1 LNGTKSTQPKNAN
14 LNNTIVEIQYNK
26 LRWNLIIIVI
36 AGLIFLSLV
45 FTNSLVK
52 ELSIE
57 ERKKIE
63 LWAEGMKQ
71 LSNLE
76 NTNRDITF
84 VFEVIQNNTTVP
96 VMLTDEKDSVLSYR
110 NVAYSKID
118 SKNKVTALLENMR
131 SSHEPI
137 LVTLL
142 DGRKNYIYYKDS
154 TTLVKL
160 TYYPYVLVSIIIV
173 FLIIIYFAFSQARRA
188 EQNRI
193 WIGLAKE
200 TAHQLGTPTSSLLA
214 CLDMLKEGIE
224 GPTIAVE
231 LEKDI
236 LRLEKIADR
245 FSKIGSV
252 PALEQKNII
261 EIVNTSADY
270 LKSRV
275 SNRISFIRQ
284 YDMNESIF
292 IPINP
297 ILIEWVIEN
306 IVRNAVD
313 AIPGDGEVTFNIQDH
328 IQVIYIDISD
338 NGKGIPKSKFKKIF
352 EPGYTTKSRGWGL
365 GLTLSKRIIE
375 EYHAGKIF
383 INYSEIN
390 RGSSFR
396 IVLPKNT

>member
-1 LNGTKSTQPKNAN
+1 LILLKYLNSKTTVETK
-14 LNNTIVEIQYNK
+14 YNK
-26 LRWNLIIIVI
+26 LRWNLIIFLI
-36 AGLIFLSLV
+36 AGLIISSLV

-52 ELSIE
+52 VLSYE

-71 LSNLE
+71 LSDLE
-76 NTNRDITF
+76 NSSKDITF

-96 VMLTDEKDSVLSYR
+96 VILTDEKDSILSYR
-110 NVAYSKID
+110 NFPFSKINTPE
-118 SKNKVTALLENMR
+118 KANKVLAKMK

-142 DGRKNYIYYKDS
+142 DGKKNYIYFKDS
-154 TTLVKL
+154 ITLIRL
-160 TYYPYVLVSIIIV
+160 TYYPYVLVAIIIV
-173 FLIIIYFAFSQARRA
+173 FLIITYFAFSQARRA

-214 CLDMLKEGIE
+214 CLEILKEGGD
-224 GPTIAVE
+224 GPTVAVE

-245 FSKIGSV
+245 FSKIGSI
-252 PALEQKNII
+252 PSLELKNIV
-261 EIVNTSADY
+261 EIINKSSEY

-275 SNRISFIRQ
+275 SNRITFSRL
-284 YDMNESIF
+284 YDENEAVF
-292 IPINP
+292 IPVNS
-297 ILIEWVIEN
+297 ILIEWVVEN

-313 AIPGDGEVTFNIQDH
+313 AIQGDGEILFNIVDH
-328 IQVIYIDISD
+328 IQVVYIDITD
-338 NGKGIPKSKFKKIF
+338 NGKGIPKSRFKKVF
-352 EPGYTTKSRGWGL
+352 EAGYSTKSRGWGL

-375 EYHAGKIF
+375 EYHNGKIF
-383 INYSEIN
+383 INFSEIN
-390 RGSSFR
+390 RGTSFR
-396 IVLPKNT
+396 IVLPKSK

>member
-1 LNGTKSTQPKNAN
+1 
-14 LNNTIVEIQYNK
+14 VEIKYQK
-26 LRWNLIIIVI
+26 LRWNLIILLI
-36 AGLIFLSLV
+36 AGLIFSSLI

-52 ELSIE
+52 QLSIE

-76 NTNRDITF
+76 NTNKDINF
-84 VFEVIQNNTTVP
+84 IFEVIQDNTTVP
-96 VMLTDEKDSVLSYR
+96 VLLTDEKDSILSYR
-110 NVAYSKID
+110 NFSYSKID
-118 SKNKVTALLENMR
+118 SPKKVAALIENMR
-131 SSHEPI
+131 SSHDPI

-142 DGRKNYIYYKDS
+142 DGKKNFIYYKDS
-154 TTLVKL
+154 TTLVRL
-160 TYYPYVLVSIIIV
+160 TYYPYILISIIIV
-173 FLIIIYFAFSQARRA
+173 FLIITYFAFSQARKA

-193 WIGLAKE
+193 WVGLAKE

-214 CLDMLKEGIE
+214 CLDMLKEGVN
-224 GPTIAVE
+224 GLNVAVE

-252 PALEQKNII
+252 PSLEQKNII
-261 EIVNTSADY
+261 ETINNSTDY
-270 LKSRV
+270 LKRRV
-275 SNRISFIRQ
+275 SNRIKFTRL
-284 YDMNESIF
+284 YDDNETVI
-292 IPINP
+292 IPINS

-306 IVRNAVD
+306 IVRNAID
-313 AIPGDGEVTFNIQDH
+313 AIQGDGEIIFDIQDNIQF
-328 IQVIYIDISD
+328 VYLDICD

-375 EYHAGKIF
+375 EYHNGKIF
-383 INYSEIN
+383 INYSELN
-390 RGSSFR
+390 KGTSFR
-396 IVLPKNT
+396 IVLPKND

>member
-1 LNGTKSTQPKNAN
+1 
-14 LNNTIVEIQYNK
+14 VEIKYNK
-26 LRWNLIIIVI
+26 LRWNLIIIII
-36 AGLIFLSLV
+36 AGLIFSSLI

-63 LWAEGMKQ
+63 LWAEGMKL

-76 NTNRDITF
+76 NTNNDITF
-84 VFEVIQNNTTVP
+84 IFEVVQNNTTVP
-96 VMLTDEKDSVLSYR
+96 VILTDEKDSILSFR
-110 NVAYSKID
+110 NFSFSKID
-118 SKNKVTALLENMR
+118 SPEKAAALLDNMR
-131 SSHEPI
+131 NSHEPI

-142 DGRKNYIYYKDS
+142 DGKKNYIYYKDS
-154 TTLVKL
+154 TTLVRL
-160 TYYPYVLVSIIIV
+160 TFYPYVLISIIII

-214 CLDMLKEGIE
+214 CLDMLKEGVD
-224 GPTIAVE
+224 GPSIAVE

-252 PALEQKNII
+252 PSLEQKNII
-261 EIVNTSADY
+261 DIINVTSDY

-275 SNRISFIRQ
+275 SNRIIFSRL
-284 YDMNESIF
+284 YDENESVL
-292 IPINP
+292 IPINS

-313 AIPGDGEVTFNIQDH
+313 AIQGDGEILFSIHDH
-328 IQVIYIDISD
+328 VQVVYIDISD

-375 EYHAGKIF
+375 EYHNGKIF
-383 INYSEIN
+383 INYSELN
-390 RGSSFR
+390 KGTSFR
-396 IVLPKNT
+396 IVLPKNA

>member
-1 LNGTKSTQPKNAN
+1 
-14 LNNTIVEIQYNK
+14 VEIQYNK
-26 LRWNLIIIVI
+26 LRWNLIILVI

-96 VMLTDEKDSVLSYR
+96 VMLTDEKDSVLSFR
-110 NVAYSKID
+110 NVSYSKID
-118 SKNKVTALLENMR
+118 SKNKITAMLDNMR
-131 SSHEPI
+131 NSHEPI

-142 DGRKNYIYYKDS
+142 DGKKNYIYYKDS

-214 CLDMLKEGIE
+214 CLDMLKEGVD
-224 GPTIAVE
+224 GPNIAVE

-261 EIVNTSADY
+261 EIINNSTDY

-275 SNRISFIRQ
+275 SNRIGFIRQ
-284 YDMNESIF
+284 YDMNESVF

>member
-1 LNGTKSTQPKNAN
+1 MGRNRFNKKTLTQPKSNM
-14 LNNTIVEIQYNK
+14 EIQHNK
-26 LRWNLIIIVI
+26 LRWNLIIILI
-36 AGLIFLSLV
+36 AGLIFSSLI

-52 ELSIE
+52 ELSVE

-71 LSNLE
+71 LSNID
-76 NTNRDITF
+76 NSNKDITF
-84 VFEVIQNNTTVP
+84 IFEVIQNNTTVP
-96 VMLTDEKDSVLSYR
+96 VILTDEKDSILSYR
-110 NVAYSKID
+110 NFSFPKND
-118 SKNKVTALLENMR
+118 SHKNVETILNKMR
-131 SSHEPI
+131 NSHEPI

-142 DGRKNYIYYKDS
+142 DGKKNYIYYKDS
-154 TTLVKL
+154 TTLVRL
-160 TYYPYVLVSIIIV
+160 TYYPYILISIIIV
-173 FLIIIYFAFSQARRA
+173 FLIITYFAFSQARKA

-214 CLDMLKEGIE
+214 CLDILKEG
-224 GPTIAVE
+224 THNQAIAIE

-236 LRLEKIADR
+236 FRLEKIADR
-245 FSKIGSV
+245 FSKIGSI
-252 PALEQKNII
+252 PSLEQKNII
-261 EIVNTSADY
+261 EIINVSTDY

-275 SNRISFIRQ
+275 SNRIKFTRL
-284 YDMNESIF
+284 YDEKDSLF
-292 IPINP
+292 IPINA

-313 AIPGDGEVTFNIQDH
+313 AIHGDGEIIFSIHDH
-328 IQVIYIDISD
+328 IQVVYVDISD
-338 NGKGIPKSKFKKIF
+338 NGKGIPKSKYKKIF

-375 EYHAGKIF
+375 EYHNGKIF

-390 RGSSFR
+390 KGTSFR
-396 IVLPKNT
+396 IVLPKNN

>member
-1 LNGTKSTQPKNAN
+1 MD
-14 LNNTIVEIQYNK
+14 IQHNK
-26 LRWNLIIIVI
+26 LRWNIIIILI
-36 AGLIFLSLV
+36 AVLIFSSLI

-52 ELSIE
+52 ELSNE

-71 LSNLE
+71 LSNIE
-76 NTNRDITF
+76 NTNKDITF
-84 VFEVIQNNTTVP
+84 IFEVIQNNTTVP
-96 VMLTDEKDSVLSYR
+96 VILTDEKDSILSCR
-110 NVAYSKID
+110 NFTFPKND
-118 SKNKVTALLENMR
+118 SPENVRAILNKMR
-131 SSHEPI
+131 NSHEPI

-142 DGRKNYIYYKDS
+142 DGKKNYIYYKDS
-154 TTLVKL
+154 TTLVRL
-160 TYYPYVLVSIIIV
+160 TYYPYVLISIIIV
-173 FLIIIYFAFSQARRA
+173 FLIITYFAFSQARRA

-214 CLDMLKEGIE
+214 CLDMLKEG
-224 GPTIAVE
+224 TQNQAIATE

-236 LRLEKIADR
+236 FRLEKIADR
-245 FSKIGSV
+245 FSKIGSI
-252 PALEQKNII
+252 PSLEQKNII
-261 EIVNTSADY
+261 EIINISTDY
-270 LKSRV
+270 LKNRV
-275 SNRISFIRQ
+275 SNRIKFTRL
-284 YDMNESIF
+284 YDEKESVF
-292 IPINP
+292 IPINA

-313 AIPGDGEVTFNIQDH
+313 AIQGGGEIIFSIHDH
-328 IQVIYIDISD
+328 IQVVYIDISD

-375 EYHAGKIF
+375 EYHNGKIF

-390 RGSSFR
+390 KGTSFR
-396 IVLPKNT
+396 IVLPKNRS

>member
-1 LNGTKSTQPKNAN
+1 M
-14 LNNTIVEIQYNK
+14 EIQFNK
-26 LRWNLIIIVI
+26 FRWNLIIIVV
-36 AGLIFLSLV
+36 AGLIFSSLF
-45 FTNSLVK
+45 FTNTLVR

-71 LSNLE
+71 LSNIN
-76 NTNRDITF
+76 NTNKDITF
-84 VFEVIQNNTTVP
+84 IFEVIQNNTTVP
-96 VMLTDEKDSVLSYR
+96 VILTDEKDSILSYR
-110 NVAYSKID
+110 NFSVSKID
-118 SKNKVTALLENMR
+118 SPKEVSALISSMR
-131 SSHEPI
+131 NLHEPI
-137 LVTLL
+137 TVTLL
-142 DGRKNYIYYKDS
+142 DGKKNYIYYKDS
-154 TTLVKL
+154 TTLVRL
-160 TYYPYVLVSIIIV
+160 TYYPYVLIFIVIV
-173 FLIIIYFAFSQARRA
+173 FLVIIYFAFSQARRA

-214 CLDMLKEGIE
+214 CLDMLKEGVN
-224 GPTIAVE
+224 GPTIAEE

-245 FSKIGSV
+245 FSKIGSI
-252 PALEQKNII
+252 PSLEQKNITETI
-261 EIVNTSADY
+261 NISTDY

-275 SNRISFIRQ
+275 SNRIKFTRQ
-284 YDMNESIF
+284 YDSTEALF
-292 IPINP
+292 IPMNS

-313 AIPGDGEVTFNIQDH
+313 AIQGDGEITFNIQDH
-328 IQVIYIDISD
+328 IQVVYIDITD

-352 EPGYTTKSRGWGL
+352 EAGYTTKSRGWGL

-375 EYHAGKIF
+375 EYHNGKIF

-390 RGSSFR
+390 RGTSFR
-396 IVLPKNT
+396 IVLPKNA

>member
-1 LNGTKSTQPKNAN
+1 METK
-14 LNNTIVEIQYNK
+14 YNRV
-26 LRWNLIIIVI
+26 RWNIIIALVAI
-36 AGLIFLSLV
+36 LIFSSLL

-71 LSNLE
+71 LSDLE
-76 NTNRDITF
+76 NTNKDISF

-96 VMLTDEKDSVLSYR
+96 VILTDEKDSILSYR
-110 NVAYSKID
+110 NIPFNKID
-118 SKNKVTALLENMR
+118 SPVKAKKVLEVMKD
-131 SSHEPI
+131 SHDPI
-137 LVTLL
+137 QVTLL
-142 DGRKNYIYYKDS
+142 DGKKNFIFYKDS
-154 TTLVKL
+154 TTLISL
-160 TYYPYVLVSIIIV
+160 TYYPYVLISIII
-173 FLIIIYFAFSQARRA
+173 FFIIVIYYAFSQARRA

-214 CLDMLKEGIE
+214 CLEILKEG
-224 GPTIAVE
+224 GDSQTVANE

-252 PALEQKNII
+252 PSLEQQNII
-261 EIVNTSADY
+261 ELINKSADY

-275 SNRISFIRQ
+275 SSKIVFRKL
-284 YDMNESIF
+284 YDEKENLV
-292 IPINP
+292 IPVNP
-297 ILIEWVIEN
+297 ILIEWVVEN

-313 AIPGDGEVTFNIQDH
+313 AIQGEGEILFNIQDN
-328 IQVIYIDISD
+328 IQVVYIDITD
-338 NGKGIPKSKFKKIF
+338 NGKGIHKSKHKKIF
-352 EPGYTTKSRGWGL
+352 EAGYSTKSRGWGL

-375 EYHAGKIF
+375 EYHKGKIF
-383 INYSEIN
+383 INFSELN
-390 RGSSFR
+390 RGTSFR
-396 IVLPKNT
+396 IVLPKA